1 MPQETCTGQPDLNG
15 RPPVMPEDGT
25 ENASLAA
32 PTEQT
37 LGLTPRE
44 FEPLPLGQIRPAGW
58 LRAQLQIQADGL
70 TGHLHELWPDV
81 ARSQW
86 IGGDVEGWE
95 RGPYWLDGL
104 IPLAHLLDDRRLLD
118 VAGHWVDCILAS
130 QRPDGW
136 LGPVHD
142 ARFGYPYDPWPLFIV
157 LKALTQ

>member
-1 MPQETCTGQPDLNG
+1 VERVCRDDMSPMRKPV
-15 RPPVMPEDGT
+15 RPPHAPRHNG
-25 ENASLAA
+25 LA
-32 PTEQT
+32 
-37 LGLTPRE
+37 PRA

-58 LRAQLQIQADGL
+58 LRDQLQIQANGL
-70 TGHLHELWPDV
+70 TGHLHEFWPDV

-104 IPLAHLLDDRRLLD
+104 IPLATLLDDARPRATAD
-118 VAGHWVDCILAS
+118 YWVERILAS

-142 ARFGYPYDPWPLFIV
+142 PRYGYLGVRPRPRSS
-157 LKALTQ
+157 QS